1 MKTILVTGSTDGIGL
16 ATAKE
21 LASQGHALVLHGRS
35 EEKLLRAS
43 DAVRAVAPD
52 ASLQTVCADLG
63 DLAAVARMAHDL
75 ASRLPRLDV
84 LINNAGVYLTERKTS
99 RDGFEMTLAVNH
111 LAHFLLTNL
120 LLPLLRKSEAPR
132 VVTVSS
138 MAHTSGRI
146 VFDDMNSEQ
155 GFDGYHAYAN
165 SKLANALFANELA
178 RREPWL
184 TSNSLH
190 PGVIGTK
197 LLHAGFD
204 MQGDAVESGAR
215 TSVYLAT
222 SPEVAGVTGKIFRR
236 LHRCRA
242 SSAGAGSATGA
253 ALVGMVGRGG
263 ASLSGCESDQRIG
276 FALIHPVLV
285 FATHTPLQYHFFHPQ
300 KHA

>member
-1 MKTILVTGSTDGIGL
+1 MKTILITGSTDGIGL
-16 ATAKE
+16 EIAKE
-21 LASQGHALVLHGRS
+21 LAMRGHELVLHGRS
-35 EEKLLRAS
+35 EKKLKHAC

-52 ASLQTVCADLG
+52 AALQTVCADLG

-75 ASRLPRLDV
+75 SKRLPRLDV
-84 LINNAGVYLTERKTS
+84 LINNAGVYMTGRAVS

-120 LLPLLRKSEAPR
+120 LLPLLRRSAAPR
-132 VVTVSS
+132 VVTVGS
-138 MAHTSGRI
+138 MVHTSGRI

-155 GFDGYHAYAN
+155 GYNDYHAYAN
-165 SKLANALFANELA
+165 SKLANVLFASELA

-204 MQGDAVESGAR
+204 MAGDTVAAGAR

-222 SPEVAGVTGKIFRR
+222 APEVANVTGRYFDNCTAVAPAPQAQDWQLAQR
-236 LHRCRA
+236 LWA
-242 SSAGAGSATGA
+242 WSEDA
-253 ALVGMVGRGG
+253 VG
-263 ASLSGCESDQRIG
+263 G
-276 FALIHPVLV
+276 FLKRH
-285 FATHTPLQYHFFHPQ
+285 
-300 KHA
+300 